1 VDRGGLRYRFVAFGE
16 GPNGMHVCRPS
27 AMSGLSPTLVKPVDE
42 NSTDSQKAYL
52 FDSEQMPAANG
63 TKLTVTLNLDAC
75 LAAGP
80 GTDARPASGTGF
92 NLYIET
98 YDADGNESG
107 ENIRV
112 LVP

>member
-1 VDRGGLRYRFVAFGE
+1 
-16 GPNGMHVCRPS
+16 M
-27 AMSGLSPTLVKPVDE
+27 
-42 NSTDSQKAYL
+42 KAYL

-63 TKLTVTLNLDAC
+63 AVLGVTLDLNAC
-75 LAAGP
+75 LASGP
-80 GTDARPASGTGF
+80 GTSPRPASGSAI

-107 ENIRV
+107 ANIRI

>member
-1 VDRGGLRYRFVAFGE
+1 
-16 GPNGMHVCRPS
+16 
-27 AMSGLSPTLVKPVDE
+27 
-42 NSTDSQKAYL
+42 
-52 FDSEQMPAANG
+52 MPAANG
-63 TKLTVTLNLDAC
+63 TKLGVTLDLNAC
-75 LAAGP
+75 LASGP
-80 GTDARPASGTGF
+80 GTDPKPASGTGF

>member
-1 VDRGGLRYRFVAFGE
+1 
-16 GPNGMHVCRPS
+16 
-27 AMSGLSPTLVKPVDE
+27 
-42 NSTDSQKAYL
+42 
-52 FDSEQMPAANG
+52 
-63 TKLTVTLNLDAC
+63 KLAVTLNLDAC